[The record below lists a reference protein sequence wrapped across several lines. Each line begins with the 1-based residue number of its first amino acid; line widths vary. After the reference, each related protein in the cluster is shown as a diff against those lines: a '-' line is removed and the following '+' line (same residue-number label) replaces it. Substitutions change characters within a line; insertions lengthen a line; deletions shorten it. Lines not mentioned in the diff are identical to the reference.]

1 MNEFNFP
8 HRVQIRWGIL
18 VFKKVSS
25 RIKQLLTTFYG
36 IEEQLA
42 LVPIPYTKSRGLL
55 WKEE

>member
-1 MNEFNFP
+1 MNLTSLIAFKTVGDFS
-8 HRVQIRWGIL
+8 
-18 VFKKVSS
+18 FKKVSS

-55 WKEE
+55 WKED

>member
-1 MNEFNFP
+1 LAAVKEEFT
-8 HRVQIRWGIL
+8 G
-18 VFKKVSS
+18 VSS